1 MGCEMADASA
11 ALGSPEIAGAW
22 VNPRGMGKRTMNA
35 VAFGQYGGGEGSHAE
50 TPNFGGFG
58 YLAVS
63 ATELALVKGKRG
75 LVGLKLSGDVVAKV
89 PRVDV
94 ASVDLGDGKITFPL
108 TITFDSGGRWE
119 LEVARAHRGAAER
132 VVAEV
137 GS

>member
-1 MGCEMADASA
+1 MADASS

-35 VAFGQYGGGEGSHAE
+35 AGFGQFGGGEGSPPE
-50 TPNFGGFG
+50 TPSFGAFG
-58 YLAVS
+58 YLAAS
-63 ATELALVKGKRG
+63 ASELALVKGKRG
-75 LVGLKLSGDVVAKV
+75 LVGLKLSGDVIAKV
-89 PRVDV
+89 PRNEV

-108 TITFDSGGRWE
+108 TITFDHRGRWE

-132 VVAEV
+132 FVAEV

>member
-1 MGCEMADASA
+1 MADASA

-35 VAFGQYGGGEGSHAE
+35 VAFGQFGTGEGPTVA

-75 LVGLKLSGDVVAKV
+75 LVGLKMSGDVVAKV
-89 PRVDV
+89 ARNDV
-94 ASVDLGDGKITFPL
+94 ATIDLGEGKITFPL
-108 TITFDSGGRWE
+108 TITFGNGGQWE
-119 LEVARAHRGAAER
+119 LEVARAHRGSAER

-137 GS
+137 AG